1 MFCVKVII
9 QFLFHW
15 FNLTRVESPA
25 IVSNHFLTFTTNY
38 SHIADGYSC
47 IKVCSTDDTECLGN
61 HTREVLYQF
70 RAVPSLKT
78 ITTPIEVSK
87 IVTHM
92 GVPFSVDYS
101 LDYVGKR
108 HFQIV
113 QDKNIGHQI
122 SPKSFYYRNC
132 QLVRPIRGPTVE
144 TIKVNIHTKS
154 RTGVILAFNE
164 AIIEISVSKYSF

>member
-1 MFCVKVII
+1 
-9 QFLFHW
+9 
-15 FNLTRVESPA
+15 
-25 IVSNHFLTFTTNY
+25 
-38 SHIADGYSC
+38 
-47 IKVCSTDDTECLGN
+47 
-61 HTREVLYQF
+61 
-70 RAVPSLKT
+70 
-78 ITTPIEVSK
+78 
-87 IVTHM
+87 M

-113 QDKNIGHQI
+113 QDKNIGI
-122 SPKSFYYRNC
+122 V